1 MGSARRKSVGPHK
14 DQPPPWCNVRF
25 RFALALFAAILAGAC
40 ILYFPALTG
49 GFIFDDLSLPLAAG
63 PGYHPLAGWLSN
75 NRPILILSYG
85 LNGILLG
92 DRPLSYHVVNLLI
105 HALNTCLVFLVL
117 GRLLTMAG
125 WMERRKVIAA
135 SIGTLVFL
143 IHPLQTESVSY
154 IAGRSESL
162 ASLFLL
168 LAYVVFLNRE
178 GDSISWGRA
187 LAVLI
192 LFGIGVKTKESA
204 VSLPGILFL
213 TDVTWPRP
221 FSLEGPRKN
230 WRLYALML
238 PGAIVA
244 AVGIF
249 RMLATAETAGFAV
262 TTFKWYQYAFTE
274 ARAIFTYLQLAVFPV
289 GQALDHDF
297 PTSLTITQH
306 GALVYMALLAGLIWA
321 SVRWRRRYP
330 LACFGFLMFLIGLA
344 PTSSFVPI
352 DDALV
357 ERRMYLPLVGLI
369 LIGCDLVERQKPSR
383 PAVCGLV
390 TAIALTFGGFCYS
403 RNQLWGRPELL
414 IALAAEDSQHNP
426 RPLLN
431 LTELL
436 IKHNRCDLAV
446 TYLRRAERIL
456 PGNYYV
462 NASWGRA
469 LACLGRAEEGMQ
481 HLQLA
486 AQMQPCSQV
495 YLWIG
500 LVYGQMGRSDDAG
513 MALHKAVQLDPSS
526 GTAHGAL
533 ALWFESIHN
542 FSAAER
548 EYSTNVALD
557 PEDAT
562 ARLSLARVTR
572 MKDTQPP
579 ANSFP

>member
-1 MGSARRKSVGPHK
+1 MGGTSQKSVGPHK
-14 DQPPPWCNVRF
+14 DKPPAWYNVRF
-25 RFALALFAAILAGAC
+25 RFALALVAAILTGAC

-49 GFIFDDLSLPLAAG
+49 QFIFDDLSLPLAAG
-63 PGYHPLAGWLSN
+63 PGYHPLTGWLST

-92 DRPLSYHVVNLLI
+92 DRPLSYHVVNLSI
-105 HALNTCLVFLVL
+105 HAVNTCLVFLVL
-117 GRLLTMAG
+117 SRLLAMAG
-125 WMERRKVIAA
+125 WMEKRKAIGA

-154 IAGRSESL
+154 ISGRSESL

-168 LAYVVFLNRE
+168 LAYVVFLYRE
-178 GDSISWGRA
+178 GEAISWGRA

-213 TDVTWPRP
+213 TDVMWPRP
-221 FSLEGPRKN
+221 FSWEGPRKN

-238 PGAIVA
+238 PGAMVA
-244 AVGIF
+244 AIGIF
-249 RMLATAETAGFAV
+249 RMLTTAGTAGFSVA
-262 TTFKWYQYAFTE
+262 TFTWYQYAFTE
-274 ARAIFTYLQLAVFPV
+274 ARAVFTYLQLAIFPV

-297 PTSLTITQH
+297 PTSRSITQH
-306 GALVYMALLAGLIWA
+306 GTLVYMALLAGLIWA

-330 LACFGFLMFLIGLA
+330 LACFGFLMFLIFLA
-344 PTSSFVPI
+344 PTSSIVPI

-369 LIGCDLVERQKPSR
+369 LIGSDLVERQKPSR

-390 TAIALTFGGFCYS
+390 TAIALTFGGFCYA
-403 RNQLWGRPELL
+403 RNRLWARPELL

-431 LTELL
+431 LAEVL
-436 IKHNRCDLAV
+436 IKHNRCDLALP
-446 TYLRRAERIL
+446 YLRRAERIL
-456 PGNYYV
+456 PRNYYV
-462 NASWGRA
+462 NVSWGRA

-500 LVYGQMGRSDDAG
+500 LVYGQMGRSDEAG
-513 MALHKAVQLDPSS
+513 TALHKAVQLDPSS

-533 ALWFESIHN
+533 ALWYESIHN

-548 EYSTNVALD
+548 EYSRNVALD
-557 PEDAT
+557 PGDET
-562 ARLSLARVTR
+562 ARAGVARVTR
-572 MKDTQPP
+572 MKDAQPP
-579 ANSFP
+579 GNSFP